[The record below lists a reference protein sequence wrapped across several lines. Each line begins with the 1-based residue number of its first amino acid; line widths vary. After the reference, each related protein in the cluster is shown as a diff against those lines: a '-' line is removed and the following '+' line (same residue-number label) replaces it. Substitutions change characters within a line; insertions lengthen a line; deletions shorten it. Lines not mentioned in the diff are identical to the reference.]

1 MACYQRHERTRDA
14 LNLVELNKVL
24 RAVGFAKYSRAGG
37 TVKGLPAPPKPPKV
51 PKMEDPRSRS
61 QQRGQPEPGSTKAIL
76 QSKIFNT
83 NSSTDSAE
91 VTASSTMPPQPPTLH
106 LHADSIKRALQ
117 QHRKDHTAAPPK
129 MYRALAE
136 DEGEDAKEKK
146 QQQQQR
152 RHPVRSGDESS
163 FHVVSSFETHVH
175 SLAAHRCYRILT
187 YEDTEQGRIVF
198 DILNGTEYYCR
209 SGPQKRRITPNV
221 PVFNSV
227 KDAMSEKFPPG
238 DGRLSM
244 PRILVRFDAWGRCR
258 KRLGGGDSAV
268 YEYVKFL
275 GIIRFLDAPA
285 SISAKQCDHPVAPH
299 MYPRA
304 DKPLKQRKSVDKRIK
319 IDLGFDIAPWH
330 KGVSLRVS

>member
-1 MACYQRHERTRDA
+1 MACYQRHERRVEDA

-24 RAVGFAKYSRAGG
+24 RAVGFARYSRAAGG
-37 TVKGLPAPPKPPKV
+37 TYKGLPVPPKPPKV
-51 PKMEDPRSRS
+51 PKMEDPSRS
-61 QQRGQPEPGSTKAIL
+61 PQRGQPEAGSGKANL
-76 QSKIFNT
+76 QSAIFGSMK
-83 NSSTDSAE
+83 SSE
-91 VTASSTMPPQPPTLH
+91 LTAGSTMPPQPPTLH

-117 QHRKDHTAAPPK
+117 QQRKDETTPPQ
-129 MYRALAE
+129 MYRAL
-136 DEGEDAKEKK
+136 GEK

-152 RHPVRSGDESS
+152 KRPVRSGDESS

-187 YEDTEQGRIVF
+187 YEDTDQGRIVF

-258 KRLGGGDSAV
+258 KRLGGGDCAV

-285 SISAKQCDHPVAPH
+285 TISAKQCDHPVAPH
-299 MYPRA
+299 MYPRS
-304 DKPLKQRKSVDKRIK
+304 DKPVRTRNPVDKRIK
-319 IDLGFDIAPWH
+319 IDLAFDTAPWH